1 MRFIPNS
8 LTRES
13 RFVTFTRFR
22 RTTKCKVWG
31 CNGIF
36 IRSQVV
42 AAACSPRMAAFAR
55 SQWYRRGATLNSAF
69 AQYMNTNTQ
78 YACKDTS
85 LLKFLLSPTFI
96 LIIRKTIDGW
106 RRGYVCQN
114 YVSFVCWSISLIE
127 TMYQMLFSRF
137 ITFIECSASVWLH
150 LSDAL

>member
-36 IRSQVV
+36 IRV
-42 AAACSPRMAAFAR
+42 ASSRSCLLAKDGCFCTVTMTSTRRDVEFRICTIYEYKYAIRVQRYQSFKVSTFANFY
-55 SQWYRRGATLNSAF
+55 S
-69 AQYMNTNTQ
+69 
-78 YACKDTS
+78 
-85 LLKFLLSPTFI
+85 
-96 LIIRKTIDGW
+96 IRKTIDGW

-114 YVSFVCWSISLIE
+114 YVSFVRWSISLIE